1 MEVTIGTA
9 DSAISTTHVDRFFLF
24 QKYSSHGNIFSFIKK
39 NIYSRINSRPL
50 RLFMNRVSKY

>member
-24 QKYSSHGNIFSFIKK
+24 QKYSSHGNIFSLKK
-39 NIYSRINSRPL
+39 NIYSGINSRPL